1 MHTTKELILDGGDT
15 LDGAA
20 RKLRLND
27 TPDKTCVTVST
38 PGGVVAVLDRAQQ
51 HMLMLY
57 LQDRLTDRRMPTT
70 SRVFEIILASL
81 NYDGKDI
88 NSLTVGEIRRSLP

>member
-1 MHTTKELILDGGDT
+1 MAPISARKEQTIPAKKLILDGGYT

-27 TPDKTCVTVST
+27 TPSGECVTVST
-38 PGGVVAVLDRAQQ
+38 PAGIVAVLDRRQQ

-57 LQDRLTDRRMPTT
+57 LQERIER
-70 SRVFEIILASL
+70 
-81 NYDGKDI
+81 
-88 NSLTVGEIRRSLP
+88 

>member
-1 MHTTKELILDGGDT
+1 MGTRELILDGGDT

-27 TPDKTCVTVST
+27 TPDRTCITVST
-38 PGGVVAVLDRAQQ
+38 PAGIVAVLDRRQQ

-57 LQDRLTDRRMPTT
+57 LKERL
-70 SRVFEIILASL
+70 E
-81 NYDGKDI
+81 NH
-88 NSLTVGEIRRSLP
+88 LTG

>member
-1 MHTTKELILDGGDT
+1 MSAKELILDGGDT

-27 TPDKTCVTVST
+27 TPDGTCITVST
-38 PGGVVAVLDRAQQ
+38 PAGIVAVLDRRQQ

-57 LQDRLTDRRMPTT
+57 LQERLQR
-70 SRVFEIILASL
+70 
-81 NYDGKDI
+81 
-88 NSLTVGEIRRSLP
+88 

>member
-1 MHTTKELILDGGDT
+1 MGTKELILDGGDT

-27 TPDKTCVTVST
+27 TPDGTCVTVRT
-38 PGGVVAVLDRAQQ
+38 PAGIVAVLDRTQQ

-57 LQDRLTDRRMPTT
+57 LQERLQR
-70 SRVFEIILASL
+70 
-81 NYDGKDI
+81 
-88 NSLTVGEIRRSLP
+88 